1 MIRLLFLGTQD
12 IDDKLSWSGT
22 MYHMTQAIKKDENY
36 TISSL
41 KVPEKSFLD
50 KLRIKMLAIPRKIF
64 SPGKKYVSNVDVHQ
78 VRINGKRL
86 TKLLADKVEKESVD
100 IIFAPA
106 MSTYLANLTTN
117 IPIVYLSDATFALM
131 NNYYWFGLSNKEV
144 RDGNRVELAAQENST
159 ALIFSSEWAANSA
172 INDYKSSIDKVNI
185 VPFGANLATSNLI
198 KNKRINST
206 REVKILLVGKDYER
220 KGIFIAEQIIQKLN
234 INSDIR
240 YKLIVVGV
248 DREDTDNIHYAGVL
262 DKGNETDYKKLM
274 NYYHE
279 SVLFLL
285 PTKAEAAGIVFAEAS
300 MFGLPTLTFDTGGI
314 GEYIINGVNGYRIS
328 LNSQDIVASFTD
340 KIDEIV
346 HDEVLYERLSVGAV
360 EQYQTRLNWD
370 HWMTEFNRIVNNV
383 LSEENNK

>member
-314 GEYIINGVNGYRIS
+314 GEYIINGVNGHRIS
-328 LNSQDIVASFTD
+328 LDSQDIVASFTD